1 MTVEIKFD
9 SNQQFQIEAVSAVVD
24 LFNGSNESMSA
35 VLDDDLSDFLFEQH
49 FFSNKLTLPHDLL
62 LENLQKIQARKR
74 IRANG
79 ESVDVIPDELKTKLF
94 DVDSQSDF
102 SVEMETGTGK
112 TYVYLK
118 TIFELYLKYGLSKFV
133 IVVPTV
139 AIREGVISTLR
150 LTKDHFREIYGGIQ
164 YDSYV
169 YDSRNVN
176 RIRQFATSP
185 HLQIL
190 IINIAAFNKDEN
202 IIHKKSDSLEG
213 KAPIDFIQK
222 VRPVVIMDEP
232 QKLSTALALESIQD
246 LAPLFRLRYS
256 ATHKDRH
263 HLVYRLSPID
273 AYEMRLVKRIDVLSM
288 KADLNLNVPYIE
300 VRKIT
305 STSGTVRTTLG
316 LAKSGQVTQ
325 FSASRNSDL
334 QVLTGS
340 KVYEGWVIEDIY
352 SESKFEPARVQFSN
366 GRILRVGSST
376 GLDKDLWQRAQ
387 IRSTIQ
393 DHFDTELLL
402 RQKAD
407 LGEILPTKPLTLFF
421 IDRVSNYTEQDS
433 KFRVWFEEEYEGIS
447 KLRKYRNLSMPS
459 AKEVHN
465 GYFASTKQGFKDSK
479 EGKGNKEDEEAYD
492 LIMQSKQKL
501 LSFDIPVR
509 FIFSHSALA
518 EGWDNPN
525 VFTICNLQDSQ
536 SEVRRRQ
543 QIGRG
548 LRLPV
553 MADGERCR
561 VEEVNHLTIV
571 ATESFE
577 EFAKSLQKEMK
588 EESGIE
594 FAEIVRNKR
603 ERVDLIPKEE
613 FWKIT
618 GFKELWEQISPQTKY
633 KLNFSSDDFIS
644 EAVKRL
650 KGFGPISELKM
661 TVSKHNVSEISE
673 QKGVVQGMTSVKAGK
688 VLKLNIKYPDVLGQ
702 LTAVTPISRSSIFR
716 IIQESGRLEESKKN
730 PVQFIDELK
739 TSIFGALAETLKEHD
754 GIQYTPVGGSGVNA
768 RWSMEFFTSR
778 ISKTYESSLEKVT
791 KSIYDFV
798 SVDSEIER
806 QFAKGLEAREDVD
819 LFIKLPGWFKIDT
832 PVGGYNPDWAIVR
845 RNEENEKKVYLV
857 RETKGTTNL
866 DELFRESEV
875 WKVVFGGKHFES
887 IDVNYKMV
895 KEASDLDKDE
905 YLILPGVQWHG
916 SKLETTEN
924 DI

>member
-1 MTVEIKFD
+1 MTIEIKFD
-9 SNQQFQIEAVSAVVD
+9 SNQQFQIEAVDAVVD
-24 LFNGSNESMSA
+24 LFKGSIAAMSA
-35 VLDDDLSDFLFEQH
+35 IVEDEESSFLFEQR
-49 FFSNKLTLPHDLL
+49 FFSNRLNLDSELL
-62 LENLQKIQARKR
+62 LKNLREIQSRKR
-74 IRANG
+74 TKSNG
-79 ESVDVIPDELKTKLF
+79 EMADVIPEDLRTELLNNQ
-94 DVDSQSDF
+94 SQSDF
-102 SVEMETGTGK
+102 TIEMETGTGK

-118 TIFELYLKYGLSKFV
+118 TIFELYLRYGLSKFV

-150 LTKDHFREIYGGIQ
+150 LTKDHFREVYGGIQ

-169 YDSRNVN
+169 YDSKNVN
-176 RIRQFATSP
+176 KIRQFATSP
-185 HLQIL
+185 NLQIL
-190 IINIAAFNKDEN
+190 IINIAAFNKDDN
-202 IIHKKSDSLEG
+202 IIHKKTDGLEG
-213 KAPIDFIQK
+213 KAPIDFIQA
-222 VRPVVIMDEP
+222 VQPVVIMDEP
-232 QKLSTALALESIQD
+232 QKLSTVLATESIQE
-246 LAPLFRLRYS
+246 LHPLFRLRYS
-256 ATHKDRH
+256 ATHKDLH
-263 HLVYRLSPID
+263 QLVYRLSPLD

-288 KADLNLNVPYIE
+288 KADQNLNVPFIE
-300 VRKIT
+300 VRKVT
-305 STSGTVRTTLG
+305 SSAGSVKTTLG
-316 LAKSGQVTQ
+316 LAKNGKITQ

-334 QVLTGS
+334 QVLAGS
-340 KVYEGWVIEDIY
+340 KVYEGWVVEDIHTE
-352 SESKFEPARVQFSN
+352 SEYKPARVQFSN

-376 GLDKDLWQRAQ
+376 GLDRDLWQRAQ

-402 RQKAD
+402 KQKAD
-407 LGEILPTKPLTLFF
+407 LGEIFPTKPLTLFF
-421 IDRVSNYTEQDS
+421 IDRVSNYIQEDS
-433 KFRVWFEEEYEGIS
+433 KFRIWFEEEYEGIA
-447 KLRKYRNLSMPS
+447 KLRKYRNLTMPP
-459 AKEVHN
+459 AKEAHN

-553 MADGERCR
+553 MENGERCR

-603 ERVDLIPKEE
+603 ERVDLEPKEE
-613 FWKIT
+613 FWNIP
-618 GFKELWEQISPQTKY
+618 GFKELWLQISQRTRY
-633 KLNFSSDDFIS
+633 KLDFKSEDFIS
-644 EAVKRL
+644 EAVTRL
-650 KGFGPISELKM
+650 KGFESIAELKM
-661 TVSKHNVSEISE
+661 TVSKHNVGEISE
-673 QKGVVQGMTSVKAGK
+673 ERGVVQGVTTVKAGK
-688 VLKLNIKYPDVLGQ
+688 VLNFSFKYPDILGELSA
-702 LTAVTPISRSSIFR
+702 LTPVSRLSIFR
-716 IIQESGRLEESKKN
+716 IIQESGRLEESKRN
-730 PVQFIDELK
+730 PVQFIDQVK
-739 TSIFGALAETLKEHD
+739 TSIFGALAATLKDHD
-754 GIQYTPVGGSGVNA
+754 GIEYKPIAGSGDDA
-768 RWSMEFFTSR
+768 KWSMEFFRSR
-778 ISKTYESSLEKVT
+778 VSKAYESSLEKVS
-791 KSIYDFV
+791 KSIYEYI

-845 RNEENEKKVYLV
+845 RNEENESFVYLV

-866 DELFRESEV
+866 DELFREAEV
-875 WKVVFGGKHFES
+875 WKVVFGGEHFKA
-887 IDVNYKMV
+887 IGVDYKMV
-895 KEASDLDKDE
+895 KQASDLDKDE
-905 YLILPGVQWHG
+905 YVVLPGPHWHG
-916 SKLETTEN
+916 ER
-924 DI
+924 